1 MSDVFSSAAQSS
13 AISRRTKDR
22 ASEKFSPSYGVHQGF
37 IPDPNWPPAELPE
50 GGRAMSRKSRRQ
62 VMTYNVLVN
71 NAWVEVKGD
80 LSKGGALFLL
90 PERMEQKYAHVH
102 YGSHVA
108 RVEILSTSKKG
119 SLYGHHCRFVDATES
134 APLWEAAKQS

>member
-1 MSDVFSSAAQSS
+1 MSEFSSAATNS
-13 AISRRTKDR
+13 AIHRKTRTSS
-22 ASEKFSPSYGVHQGF
+22 SEKFSPSYGVHKGY

-50 GGRAMSRKSRRQ
+50 GARAMSRKSRRQ
-62 VMTYNVLVN
+62 VMTYNVLVQN
-71 NAWVEVKGD
+71 KWVEVKGD

-119 SLYGHHCRFVDATES
+119 SMFGHHCRFIDEKES
-134 APLWEAAKQS
+134 APLWEAAKYS